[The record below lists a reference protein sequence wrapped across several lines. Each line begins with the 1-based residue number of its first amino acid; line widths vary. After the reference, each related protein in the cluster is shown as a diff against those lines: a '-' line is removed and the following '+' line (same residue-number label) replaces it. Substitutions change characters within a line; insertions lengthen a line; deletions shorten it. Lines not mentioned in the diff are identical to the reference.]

1 MSALTE
7 AIDRIMKRLQQDTP
21 ELASY
26 LLPGLTRAEIE
37 ESGLRSLVHFPAWQ
51 VLAELAES

>member
-37 ESGLRSLVHFPAWQ
+37 ESGLRSLVHFPA
-51 VLAELAES
+51 